1 MDHLRS
7 KRLLLMIAVLVLAA
21 GALTMVRF
29 PNLLAVLAAQTALG
43 VTGSIFGPGIS
54 ALTLGLVSYSCL
66 GIRTGRNAA
75 FGSAG
80 NVVAAVTMGWIGFHF
95 GSPSIF
101 YFVAMLA
108 IPTLAALSKIRGDE
122 IDYDRARGGMERA
135 DAQQHWLVG
144 IRDIFCDKRMVIFG
158 VLTILWHLGNGAML
172 ATIGER
178 IGHERPHQSSLW
190 MSAAV
195 TVPQV
200 AMALIAPAVGRIAD
214 SRGRKGILVFGFL
227 FLPLRA
233 VLCALTSNP
242 WVLISYQVFDG
253 ISAGIFAIV
262 GVLIVADLTKGTGH
276 YNLALGTIGAIV
288 GIGASISTTLAG
300 FVSEQWGFRS
310 GFLTLAFSGVCA
322 LAVLTFAMPETRLL
336 RGKPYSAD
344 IALSR

>member
-7 KRLLLMIAVLVLAA
+7 KRLLLAVAVLVLAC
-21 GALTMVRF
+21 GALTMVTF
-29 PNLLAVLAAQTALG
+29 PSLAAVLAAQVALG

-66 GIRTGRNAA
+66 GVRTGRNAA

-80 NVVAAVTMGWIGFHF
+80 NVVAALTMGWIGFRF
-95 GSPSIF
+95 GSPYIF
-101 YFVAMLA
+101 YFVALLA
-108 IPTLAALSKIRGDE
+108 IPTLAALSAIRGDE
-122 IDYDRARGGMERA
+122 IDYDRARGGTERTGVP
-135 DAQQHWLVG
+135 QSWVVG
-144 IRDIFCDKRMVIFG
+144 IRNLFRDQRMVTFG

-172 ATIGER
+172 VMIGER

-200 AMALIAPAVGRIAD
+200 VMVLIAPAVGRIAD
-214 SRGRKGILVFGFL
+214 RQGRKNILVWGFL
-227 FLPLRA
+227 FLPIRA
-233 VLCALTSNP
+233 VLCAFTSNP
-242 WVLISYQVFDG
+242 WTLIGYQLFDG

-262 GVLIVADLTKGTGH
+262 GVLMVADMTKGTGH

-300 FVSEQWGFRS
+300 FISQRWGFGA
-310 GFLTLAFSGVCA
+310 GFLTLAVSGVCA
-322 LAVLTFAMPETRLL
+322 LAVLAIAMPETRLVNV
-336 RGKPYSAD
+336 R
-344 IALSR
+344 